1 MFIGEGMR
9 VDTRKP
15 KVYENGG
22 ITFWCYTGKSIFYEN
37 LIHKHFIMIS
47 LCVIQE
53 SLEKLH
59 KYSQN
64 WQLDSIL
71 KGHFRRKNYLIF
83 RKI

>member
-1 MFIGEGMR
+1 M
-9 VDTRKP
+9 
-15 KVYENGG
+15 
-22 ITFWCYTGKSIFYEN
+22 S
-37 LIHKHFIMIS
+37 HK